1 MGASAKLFGLIV
13 FLAGFVIATY
23 YTLWVSLQL
32 PVMKEM
38 KKQLKAF
45 FLDVQSQFLG
55 TCILSAAS
63 HVRIQYC

>member
-45 FLDVQSQFLG
+45 FLDP
-55 TCILSAAS
+55 ILLF
-63 HVRIQYC
+63 